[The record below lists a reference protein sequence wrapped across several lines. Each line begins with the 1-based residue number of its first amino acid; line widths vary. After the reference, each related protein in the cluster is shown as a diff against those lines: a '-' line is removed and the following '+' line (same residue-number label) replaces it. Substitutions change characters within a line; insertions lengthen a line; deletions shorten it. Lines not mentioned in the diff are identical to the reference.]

1 MSSHNTIV
9 AWRAPVAGGAV
20 VDVLQSSSNLL
31 QYLSTEESSNDGRRL
46 PSSHRKLLVFFP
58 GNPGLVQFYEPLC
71 AFLETNKF
79 DVLVMG
85 YAGHSLTELNE
96 GRVFS
101 LADQVDIAE
110 SFVATLMNKNAER
123 KYNGNIYAAGHSV
136 GGFVALQ
143 MVARYSTIKKCFGL
157 CPVMSHMRDSPNG
170 RRLFYLSS
178 TLAQWCL
185 AMLAVLLELLP
196 YKLRLLL
203 ITTSEPSLSLALAE
217 TLAHHLHRW
226 CLTNSLYMAMTEF
239 RMLLQPDA
247 ALLRCVQE
255 RLILYYVKKDD
266 WAPLSFAEEIGGVC
280 PRLGACVIEEDAGVP
295 HAWCLNHSETVAR
308 NAILKHC

>member
-1 MSSHNTIV
+1 M
-9 AWRAPVAGGAV
+9 AGGAV

-46 PSSHRKLLVFFP
+46 PSSHRKLLFFFP

-110 SFVATLMNKNAER
+110 SFVATLMNKNTER
-123 KYNGNIYAAGHSV
+123 KYNGNIYAAGHSI

-143 MVARYSTIKKCFGL
+143 MVARYSVIKKCFGL

-178 TLAQWCL
+178 TFVQCCL
-185 AMLAVLLELLP
+185 AMVAALLGLLP

-203 ITTSEPSLSLALAE
+203 ITTLEPNLSFALGEA
-217 TLAHHLHRW
+217 LAHHFHRR

-255 RLILYYVKKDD
+255 RLILYYVKKDG
-266 WAPLSFAEEIGGVC
+266 WAPLSFAEEIGGIC